1 MKRIRP
7 LVTYSAPIILLLAS
21 VGVLASRR
29 GSETVLLPLIQGVE
43 IEPTPTGG
51 LQEFRGMWVTR
62 FDWTNYGQPAERARI
77 DEIITDA
84 ATAGFNAIFFQ
95 VRGTADAYYRPGPE
109 PWAQRISGTALGQ
122 PPPDNRWEPW
132 GDPLA
137 YFVQKAHDNG
147 IQLHAYINVYPV
159 WDNCDD
165 PPPQVSPTHFYQQL
179 AGAHGM
185 TGDKING
192 MQWTTT
198 GDVSCG
204 TYQRATPASGFA
216 DTHYLSVAQYLA
228 DNYDIDG
235 IHLDHIRY
243 AGGNTSCDPVSLSA
257 SGVTCFTSPPENYDS
272 YASWQ
277 RAQVNGTVWKFYEQI
292 IQNNPDVWLSAAV
305 WPIYYDYWDWGI
317 NTGHSYYYQDSKA
330 WVLNHYIDSISPMIY
345 GSSFWSQSVWQ
356 TLVNDFQADSGG
368 RFIIPGIGANFDNF
382 NEIEAR
388 INMGREIG
396 VAGHAIFSYGQ
407 LKAHD
412 YFDDL
417 AAGPYAEPAVVP
429 VISWR
434 STNTSA
440 VQEFSAP

>member
-1 MKRIRP
+1 
-7 LVTYSAPIILLLAS
+7 
-21 VGVLASRR
+21 
-29 GSETVLLPLIQGVE
+29 
-43 IEPTPTGG
+43 
-51 LQEFRGMWVTR
+51 MWVTR

-77 DEIITDA
+77 DEIIADA
-84 ATAGFNAIFFQ
+84 STAGFNAIFFQ

-147 IQLHAYINVYPV
+147 LQLHAYINVYPV

-165 PPPQVSPTHFYQQL
+165 PPPPVSPTHLYHQL

-185 TGDKING
+185 TGDKVNG
-192 MQWTTT
+192 MQWTAN

-216 DTHYLSVAQYLA
+216 DNHYLSIAQYLA

-243 AGGNTSCDPVSLSA
+243 AGGNTSCDPVSGSA
-257 SGVTCFTSPPENYDS
+257 SGVTCFTSPPANYDS

-292 IQNNPDVWLSAAV
+292 IQNNPDIWLSAAV

-345 GSSFWSQSVWQ
+345 GSSFWSQAVWQ

-382 NEIEAR
+382 SEIEAR

-407 LKAHD
+407 LKARG

-440 VQEFSAP
+440 EQEFFTP